1 MGGALTMMRVALA
14 AAIAVAAPAGAQDGS
29 EGAGQRTPE
38 SAQRFLTEFLGQGGF
53 GAIVTLRL
61 RDGGY
66 GPYLATDAGD
76 WAFTYGQVATWRGVD
91 RCRSR
96 IEPAGVRTNFEGPS
110 YKYPPQYVGLD
121 IDWSRVIK
129 IDVTPSP
136 ANYTVRGSD
145 GPAIN
150 RSVFAV
156 LPTVRE
162 GHAWL
167 PGLLFD
173 SKEDAD
179 RVGLAME
186 FLRTQCAFK
195 SDTGF

>member
-1 MGGALTMMRVALA
+1 MRALA
-14 AAIAVAAPAGAQDGS
+14 AVAALFVSVAGAPAQAQDGS
-29 EGAGQRTPE
+29 EGTAQRTPE
-38 SAQRFLTEFLGQGGF
+38 SAQRFLTEFLAQGGF

-66 GPYLATDAGD
+66 GPYLAADAGD
-76 WAFTYGQVATWRGVD
+76 WAFTYGQVASWRGVD

-96 IEPAGVRTNFEGPS
+96 IELAGIRSNFEGPS
-110 YKYPPQYVGLD
+110 YKYLPQYVGLD

-136 ANYTVRGSD
+136 ANYTVRPSD

-186 FLRTQCAFK
+186 FLRSQCAFK